1 MSIHA
6 TAVIH
11 PKAELDPSVI
21 VGPFAVIDE
30 GVRLEA
36 DCEVG
41 PHAHLTGQLEAGK
54 GCRFHTGV
62 VIGDAPQ
69 DMKYANEPTRLLI
82 GASNVFREHVT
93 VHRSNSLDE
102 DTTIG
107 EGNFFMANSHLG
119 HNCHVGNH
127 NVIVNGAL
135 IAGHVTIEDRAFIS
149 GSCMVHQFARIGTLS
164 MMQGGAGISKDLP
177 PFMMS
182 MANNTVCGLNT
193 VGLRRAGL
201 NLQERTEL
209 KKLYH
214 HLYSGKLLLGEAVIQ
229 GMELFSSAPCQQVL
243 TFVQASK
250 RGICRDIRDRN
261 E

>member
-1 MSIHA
+1 MPIHA
-6 TAVIH
+6 TAIIH
-11 PKAELDPSVI
+11 PKAELDPGVE

-30 GVRLEA
+30 GVCLGSG
-36 DCEVG
+36 CVVG
-41 PHAHLTGQLEAGK
+41 AHVHLTGQLKVGE
-54 GCRFHTGV
+54 GCRFHSGA

-69 DMKYANEPTRLLI
+69 DLKYANEPTRLFI
-82 GASNVFREHVT
+82 GDNNVFREHVT
-93 VHRSNSLDE
+93 IHRSNSMEE

-107 EGNFFMANSHLG
+107 DGNFFMANSHLG

-135 IAGHVTIEDRAFIS
+135 IAGHVTIEDRVFIS
-149 GSCMVHQFARIGTLS
+149 GNCMIHQFARIGSLA

-201 NLQERTEL
+201 NPGERTEL

-214 HLYSGKLLLGEAVIQ
+214 HLYSGKLRLSEAVIQ

-243 TFVQASK
+243 SFVEASQ
-250 RGICRDIRDRN
+250 RGICRDVRDRN
-261 E
+261 G